1 MIEQRNRSSCAG
13 CWPTTFCQEVT
24 NSDYVW
30 PAVVTNVLQD
40 NYPSRQFDYINA
52 SVTGFTTKDSLV
64 NLNDRAAQLE
74 PDIIFIYHAIN
85 DIADNHWYLA
95 KSQGVDVFYYPW
107 QWLTKPMKKSVLVN
121 LTYNNVRI
129 LLANNKNNKTAIKAK
144 YDDEY
149 MVSRLSGNLQNLVDR
164 ALEISSYVVIPTFAT
179 QLRENQTPEQKIIAA
194 QTLFHSLPYMELKD
208 IVTVIQSY
216 NDVIRELGERE
227 NVIVIETESEI
238 AGTQE
243 MFFDSVHFTDEGSKR
258 LGRHIA
264 KHVSDSN
271 ILK

>member
-1 MIEQRNRSSCAG
+1 MLLEEVYTHIES
-13 CWPTTFCQEVT
+13 T
-24 NSDYVW
+24 N
-30 PAVVTNVLQD
+30 
-40 NYPSRQFDYINA
+40 
-52 SVTGFTTKDSLV
+52 TKHLLDSIV
-64 NLNDRAAQLE
+64 HR
-74 PDIIFIYHAIN
+74 
-85 DIADNHWYLA
+85 
-95 KSQGVDVFYYPW
+95 
-107 QWLTKPMKKSVLVN
+107 
-121 LTYNNVRI
+121 
-129 LLANNKNNKTAIKAK
+129 LLCFLLIH
-144 YDDEY
+144 E
-149 MVSRLSGNLQNLVDR
+149 DR

-194 QTLFHSLPYMELKD
+194 QTHFHSLPYMQLKD